1 MKQIKILFAIF
12 LFAISFTTFAQSKV
26 AHVNTAEIVALMP
39 ATIAADEEIKK
50 AEETYQKEIEGMRQD
65 LINKEQ
71 QYASEQDTV
80 SPELNQTRM
89 AELQDQLQRVQAY
102 VQGIQQE
109 LQRKR
114 MELMQPISDDY
125 SKAVDAVAERL
136 GFDYVFENNQQVLLV
151 AKGTDITEE
160 VKKELGL

>member
-26 AHVNTAEIVALMP
+26 AHVNSAEIVALMP

-71 QYASEQDTV
+71 KYASEQDTV

-102 VQGIQQE
+102 INEIQQE

-114 MELMQPISDDY
+114 MELMQPISEDY
-125 SKAVDAVAERL
+125 TEAVNTVAERL

-160 VKKELGL
+160 VKKHLGL

>member
-26 AHVNTAEIVALMP
+26 AHVNSAEIVALMP
-39 ATIAADEEIKK
+39 ATIDADEEIKK

-71 QYASEQDTV
+71 KYASEQDTV

-102 VQGIQQE
+102 INEIQQE

-114 MELMQPISDDY
+114 MELMQPISEDY
-125 SKAVDAVAERL
+125 TEAVNTVAERL

-160 VKKELGL
+160 VKKHLGL

>member
-1 MKQIKILFAIF
+1 
-12 LFAISFTTFAQSKV
+12 
-26 AHVNTAEIVALMP
+26 
-39 ATIAADEEIKK
+39 
-50 AEETYQKEIEGMRQD
+50 MRQD

-71 QYASEQDTV
+71 KYASEQDTV